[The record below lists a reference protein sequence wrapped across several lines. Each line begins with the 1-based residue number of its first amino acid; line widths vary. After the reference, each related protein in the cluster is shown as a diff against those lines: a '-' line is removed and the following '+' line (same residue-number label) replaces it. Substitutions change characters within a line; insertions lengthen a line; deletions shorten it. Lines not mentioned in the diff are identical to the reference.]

1 MKKKEKLHK
10 DVYHSLDRSIDGRC
24 IDSEASKAIVE
35 HLREEGYPVNDNS
48 V

>member
-1 MKKKEKLHK
+1 MKKEEKLYK
-10 DVYHSLDRSIDGRC
+10 DIYHSLDRNINGRC

-35 HLREEGYPVNDNS
+35 HLREEGYPVNDNP